1 MAEISIVVPVYN
13 VEKYLEKCLD
23 SIIKQTFIDVEIL
36 LIDDGSTDNSLK
48 ICKNYA
54 EKDDRIRVI
63 HQINQGL
70 SAARNTGIEN
80 AKGKYIGFIDS
91 DDYIDEDMYEY
102 LYNQITNQDADIA
115 VCGIYN
121 EYADII
127 RRAYPQDEYIVATQ
141 KEAMSMVLEANKISV
156 NAVNKLYKREIFKD
170 LRYPVGKLSE
180 DAHLILEI
188 LLQANRIV
196 ISTTPKYH
204 YVHRENS
211 ITTAP
216 YTQKDLSVIEAY
228 VNNKKLIEKYYPD
241 LLEVAEFRCF
251 FAYFYVL
258 DKMALTKKFK
268 DKETR
273 KKLIKYVR
281 ANKSSLKKNSYV
293 GRNRK
298 IAAIGLM
305 IHPIFYN
312 MFVKL
317 EFKRKKKKVVS

>member
-13 VEKYLEKCLD
+13 VEKYLGKCLD
-23 SIIKQTFIDVEIL
+23 SLLKQTFSDFEIL
-36 LIDDGSTDNSLK
+36 LIDDGSTDRSLK
-48 ICKNYA
+48 ICEKYA
-54 EKDDRIRVI
+54 EKDSRIRVI
-63 HQINQGL
+63 HQKNQGL

-80 AKGKYIGFIDS
+80 ASGKYIGFIDS

-102 LYNQITNQDADIA
+102 LYEQITNQKADIA

-121 EYADII
+121 EYADIV
-127 RRAYPQDEYIVATQ
+127 RRAYPKDEYIIANQ
-141 KEAMSMVLEANKISV
+141 KEAMAMVLEANKISV
-156 NAVNKLYKREIFKD
+156 NAVNKLYKIEIFKN

-188 LLQANRIV
+188 LLQTEKIV
-196 ISTTPKYH
+196 ISTAPKYH

-216 YTQKDLSVIEAY
+216 YGKKDLSVIEAY
-228 VNNKKLIEKYYPD
+228 VKNKKIIEKYYPD

-251 FAYFYVL
+251 YAYFYVL
-258 DKMALTKKFK
+258 DKMALTKNFK

-273 KKLIKYVR
+273 KRLIKEIR
-281 ANKSSLKKNSYV
+281 ANKEKLKKNSYV

-298 IAAIGLM
+298 IAAMGLM
-305 IHPIFYN
+305 LHPIFYN

>member
-23 SIIKQTFIDVEIL
+23 SLLNQTFTDVEIL
-36 LIDDGSTDNSLK
+36 LVDDGSTDHSLK

-54 EKDDRIRVI
+54 EKDGRIRVI
-63 HQINQGL
+63 HQLNQGL

-80 AKGKYIGFIDS
+80 ATGKYIGFIDS

-102 LYNQITNQDADIA
+102 LYNQITNQKADIA

-121 EYADII
+121 EYADIV
-127 RRAYPQDEYIVATQ
+127 RRAYPKDECVVATQ
-141 KEAMSMVLEANKISV
+141 KEAMAMVLEANKISV
-156 NAVNKLYKREIFKD
+156 NAVNKLYKIEIFKN

-188 LLQANRIV
+188 LLQAEKIV
-196 ISTTPKYH
+196 ISTSPKYH

-216 YTQKDLSVIEAY
+216 YRKKDLSVIEAY
-228 VNNKKLIEKYYPD
+228 IKNKKIIEKFYPD

-258 DKMALTKKFK
+258 DKMALTKNFK
-268 DKETR
+268 DKATR
-273 KKLIKYVR
+273 KKLIKEIR
-281 ANKSSLKKNSYV
+281 ANKSKLKNNSFV

-312 MFVKL
+312 MFVRI
-317 EFKRKKKKVVS
+317 EFRRKKKKVIS